1 MLCTMAFRNWVS
13 AALELL
19 YPGSCLLCGR
29 ELRFESRPFCPVCA
43 DCLGSLHPVRA
54 FRRCRVCSLPL
65 ISEQGIC
72 TRCRRRQYAFEGN
85 FSIFEYRDE
94 MRELLYQF
102 KFRNRVRLGPVL
114 AEFFAAALKE
124 CRTRGL
130 LVPVPGNPASVRAR
144 GWDPMV
150 VIAGVLARNHGYPV
164 GRLLAR
170 RPGGAQKTLSYEER
184 RSNLAGMVRLR
195 RPPPARTARVVLLDD
210 VFTTGA
216 TASECAHVL
225 QEAGVKF
232 VEVLS
237 LAIDVP

>member
-1 MLCTMAFRNWVS
+1 MLRIMAFRNWVS

-29 ELRFESRPFCPVCA
+29 QLRFESRPFCPVCA
-43 DCLGSLHPVRA
+43 GCLRSLHPVRA
-54 FRRCRVCSLPL
+54 THRCRVCSLPL

-72 TRCRRRQYAFEGN
+72 TRCRRRLYAFEGN

-94 MRELLYQF
+94 VRELLYQF

-114 AEFFAAALKE
+114 ADFFAAALKE
-124 CRTRGL
+124 RKPRGL

-150 VIAGVLARNHGYPV
+150 VIAGVLARNHGFPV

-184 RSNLAGMVRLR
+184 RSNLAGKVRLR
-195 RPPPARTARVVLLDD
+195 HPPPVGTARVVLLDD

-216 TASECAHVL
+216 TVSECAHVL
-225 QEAGVKF
+225 ASIGVPS

>member
-1 MLCTMAFRNWVS
+1 MAFRNWVS
-13 AALELL
+13 VALDLL

-29 ELRFESRPFCPVCA
+29 QLRFEGRPFCPVCT

-54 FRRCRVCSLPL
+54 PRRCRVCSLPL

-72 TRCRRRQYAFEGN
+72 TRCRRRLYAFEGN
-85 FSIFEYRDE
+85 FSIFEYRGE

-114 AEFFAAALKE
+114 ADFFAAALKE
-124 CRTRGL
+124 RRPRGL
-130 LVPVPGNPASVRAR
+130 LVPVPGNPSSVRAR

-150 VIAGVLARNHGYPV
+150 VIAGLLARNQGFPV

-170 RPGGAQKTLSYEER
+170 RPGSAQKTLSYEER
-184 RSNLAGMVRLR
+184 CSNLAGKVRLR
-195 RPPPARTARVVLLDD
+195 RQPPAGTARVVLLDD

-216 TASECAHVL
+216 TVSECAHL
-225 QEAGVKF
+225 LEEAGVPS
-232 VEVLS
+232 VEVLT